1 MKIRSMPLD
10 NLLASI
16 SVMVVKTNI
25 LLVQLRNSLEI
36 STLKMTIASMDP
48 SLNEVVKASIEQVI
62 IFLSL
67 EAKFYS

>member
-16 SVMVVKTNI
+16 SVRVVKTNI

>member
-16 SVMVVKTNI
+16 SVRVVKTNI

-48 SLNEVVKASIEQVI
+48 SLNEVVKASIVQVI